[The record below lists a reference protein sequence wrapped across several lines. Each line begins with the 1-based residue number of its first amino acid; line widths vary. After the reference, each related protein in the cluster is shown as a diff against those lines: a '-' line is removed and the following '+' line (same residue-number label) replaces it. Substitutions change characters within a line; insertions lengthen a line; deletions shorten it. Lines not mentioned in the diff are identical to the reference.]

1 MARRS
6 ASRGSALLIALVI
19 VIITAGIGGAFLA
32 QALVHSNEQKWSI
45 EADEAITMCDAGM
58 ERARQAMGAYRGNKT
73 WTWKDMITY
82 CAGPGRPT
90 TGPAIKADA
99 MALFKSA
106 AFSNYLGTIYASG
119 PSSAIAAN
127 STDPTSILPMSTT
140 AWSSVDTYPP
150 SLKNSSQFPVPIG
163 NSIPFQRGA
172 IFIQVAAPP
181 GTPAGVDPDNAVVT
195 VTATLQ
201 DGTQRQVQGVLSKP
215 STVVPLKVNGLGAV
229 VSNDVVDLTGSI
241 TIDGRDHQYDGV
253 TAITGPAPLGNPPY
267 GAFGIVSNSAMS
279 DPKNGAVG
287 GNGTAPPSPKGAAPN
302 SIASSYN
309 FGANGYPTTP
319 DGVVSQADGTPVR
332 NGALKSAAQAAGTYF
347 SNAGAYSSWLSAQPS
362 PMPGGQVLYLEFS
375 PGNGMFNLGGG
386 NVKSNIMVIH
396 TDTMNGIAQEVHGNF
411 TGLLIA
417 DGFVR
422 NNGNAQITGMV
433 QLLSPTASTAGN
445 VFGNGNAEVDFS
457 SAALADLP
465 GTAGSSVPPTPATLG
480 SYRRIQ

>member
-1 MARRS
+1 
-6 ASRGSALLIALVI
+6 
-19 VIITAGIGGAFLA
+19 
-32 QALVHSNEQKWSI
+32 
-45 EADEAITMCDAGM
+45 MCDAGM

-82 CAGPGRPT
+82 CSGPGRPT

-99 MALFKSA
+99 MALFRSPTFAIYAGK
-106 AFSNYLGTIYASG
+106 IYASG

-127 STDPTSILPMSTT
+127 STDPASILPVNATVWDPS
-140 AWSSVDTYPP
+140 DTYPP
-150 SLKNSSQFPVPIG
+150 YPPPSPPNPRNPTASQVPIG
-163 NSIPFQRGA
+163 NSVAFQRGA
-172 IFIQVAAPP
+172 IYIQVAAPP

-201 DGTQRQVQGVLSKP
+201 GGTQRQVQGVLSKS
-215 STVVPLKVNGLGAV
+215 STVSPLKANGLGAV

-241 TIDGRDHQYDGV
+241 IVDGRDHQYTGT
-253 TAITGPAPLGNPPY
+253 TAITAPPPLGSPSY

-279 DPKNGAVG
+279 APKNGAVG
-287 GNGTAPPSPKGAAPN
+287 GNGTAPPQPKGAAPN
-302 SIASSYN
+302 TIASSYN

-319 DGVVSQADGTPVR
+319 DGVVSQADGTPVK
-332 NGALKSAAQAAGTYF
+332 NGALKAAAQASGTYF
-347 SNAGAYSSWLSAQPS
+347 SNAAAYSSWLSAQQS
-362 PMPGGQVLYLEFS
+362 PMPGGQVLYLEFA
-375 PGNGMFNLGGG
+375 PGNGMFDLGGG
-386 NVKSNIMVIH
+386 NIKSNIMVIH
-396 TDTMNGIAQEVHGNF
+396 TDTMSGIAQEVHGNF

-433 QLLSPTASTAGN
+433 QLLSPTAASAGN

-457 SAALADLP
+457 SGALADLP
-465 GTAGSSVPPTPATLG
+465 GAAGSSIPPTPATLS